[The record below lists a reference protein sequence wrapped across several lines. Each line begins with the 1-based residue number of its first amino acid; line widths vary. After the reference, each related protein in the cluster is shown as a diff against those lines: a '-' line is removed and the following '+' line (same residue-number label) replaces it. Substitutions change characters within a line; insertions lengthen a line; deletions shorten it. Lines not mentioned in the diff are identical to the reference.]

1 MLFLYMTFDIELFRT
16 TRPKHLLVFLCHKP
30 LFIILCQI
38 IFVNCI
44 YCLCVQ
50 APLCVCVC
58 AHTVPTYL
66 ELSCNTIYNIII
78 CGLFFDASDR
88 MKEIQLNL
96 NIIKIKMILK
106 GLLFHWSF
114 KIYKGQIAWVTV
126 SNIFYS
132 IWRMYCNWIGNGTDA
147 WDKCGTSYSRVQF

>member
-16 TRPKHLLVFLCHKP
+16 TRPKHLSVFLCHKP

-44 YCLCVQ
+44 YYLCVQ

-58 AHTVPTYL
+58 VRAHAHTVPIYL
-66 ELSCNTIYNIII
+66 ELSCNMICNIII

-88 MKEIQLNL
+88 MKEVQL
-96 NIIKIKMILK
+96 KI
-106 GLLFHWSF
+106 
-114 KIYKGQIAWVTV
+114 
-126 SNIFYS
+126 
-132 IWRMYCNWIGNGTDA
+132 
-147 WDKCGTSYSRVQF
+147 